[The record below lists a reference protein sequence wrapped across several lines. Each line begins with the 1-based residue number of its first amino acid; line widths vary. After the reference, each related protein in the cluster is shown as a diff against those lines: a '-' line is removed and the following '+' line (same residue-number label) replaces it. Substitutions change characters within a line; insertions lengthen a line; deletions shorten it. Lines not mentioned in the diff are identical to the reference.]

1 MEPKFIYTENV
12 RNFLSMMG
20 LVEKR
25 VGSDSLAMVKG
36 QAGRGK
42 TRTARWYAIQN
53 GCPFVESKRD
63 WTVLWM
69 YQDILEAF
77 GVARVN
83 VPHRKKAA
91 FDMIIEES
99 AKLQLPV
106 ILDEA
111 DLVGPRLLETVRD
124 LCKCTKVPWVLVGEE
139 GLAHLMNR
147 DRRVWS
153 RRCAQM
159 EFIPMSSPDIIA
171 FAREACSLAMKG
183 ETAAVIQKATGG
195 DIRLIELVLSISETI
210 ARANKSGDISCDT
223 ANAAIGKVIPDAKR

>member
-12 RNFLSMMG
+12 RNFLSMMA

-25 VGSDSLAMVKG
+25 VGTDSLGMVTG
-36 QAGRGK
+36 RAGRGK

-69 YQDILEAF
+69 YQDILEAY
-77 GVARVN
+77 GVPREN
-83 VPHRKKAA
+83 LPHRKKAA
-91 FDMIIEES
+91 FDMIIEQS
-99 AKLQLPV
+99 AHLQLPV
-106 ILDEA
+106 IVDEA
-111 DLVGPRLLETVRD
+111 DLVGSRLLETIRD
-124 LCKCTKVPWVLVGEE
+124 LCKCTHVPWVLVGEE

-153 RRCAQM
+153 RRCAQL
-159 EFIPMSSPDIIA
+159 EFLPMSSPDIVA
-171 FAREACSLAMKG
+171 FAREAAGLAMKG

-195 DIRLIELVLSISETI
+195 DIRLIELVLSIAETI
-210 ARANKSGDISCDT
+210 ALANKTDAISCET
-223 ANAAIGKVIPDAKR
+223 AAVAISQVIPENKR